1 MRRNF
6 SLVACYLLKFIFC
19 LLLVVKSLVTRGKIR
34 QLLVAEV
41 ACCKKSLVSRCR
53 SCSLQKV
60 TRYSLQKLLVAKNHS
75 LPVAKFARCSM
86 QKWSHFLQLYEKV
99 SPAQVFSCDFL
110 RNFKNIYSVEH
121 LQTAASENNI
131 KRHQTFYSFL
141 R

>member
-1 MRRNF
+1 
-6 SLVACYLLKFIFC
+6 
-19 LLLVVKSLVTRGKIR
+19 
-34 QLLVAEV
+34 
-41 ACCKKSLVSRCR
+41 
-53 SCSLQKV
+53 
-60 TRYSLQKLLVAKNHS
+60 
-75 LPVAKFARCSM
+75 M

-131 KRHQTFYSFL
+131 KRQQTFYSFL